1 MIGPVRTI
9 NFSVTTRCSRR
20 CPSCCSGVRAGK
32 EGRDQTI
39 SSIAATAMILGPVEI
54 ISLYGGEPSFHADF
68 VELADRVQE
77 IFEAKQ
83 ITIQTNGYGFDK
95 FPQAFLHFDLIIVS
109 AYTERTY
116 AGCPSNAAEIEG
128 FRRFLRGR
136 GQEGK
141 LVVNDVVHL
150 PDGPTLD
157 GIPLKDRG
165 RPCYRQ
171 EMPTISY
178 FDGLLYP
185 CCTGAGIPGAVGI
198 PVTAAWRKEIVNVPL
213 PCKTCLFSV
222 PA

>member
-32 EGRDQTI
+32 EGRDH
-39 SSIAATAMILGPVEI
+39 SIGAIVATAMILGSVEI

-68 VELADRVQE
+68 PRLAARARE
-77 IFEAKQ
+77 IFQAKQ
-83 ITIQTNGYGFDK
+83 ITIQTNGYGFGK
-95 FPQAFLHFDLIIVS
+95 FPESFLHFDLVIVS

-116 AGCPSNAAEIEG
+116 PGCPSNAGEIET
-128 FRRFLRGR
+128 FRQFLRGQ

-141 LVVNDVVHL
+141 LVVNDVVHY
-150 PDGPTLD
+150 PDNPPFPG
-157 GIPLKDRG
+157 G
-165 RPCYRQ
+165 PCYRQ
-171 EMPTISY
+171 EIPTISY

-198 PVTAAWRKEIVNVPL
+198 PVTAAWREEILRVPR

-222 PA
+222 PK

>member
-1 MIGPVRTI
+1 VRT
-9 NFSVTTRCSRR
+9 
-20 CPSCCSGVRAGK
+20 GK
-32 EGRDQTI
+32 EGRDQSI
-39 SSIAATAMILGPVEI
+39 EAIAATAMILGPVEI

-68 VELADRVQE
+68 PRLAARVRE

-83 ITIQTNGYGFDK
+83 ITIQTNGYGFGK
-95 FPQAFLHFDLIIVS
+95 FPESFLNFDLVIVS
-109 AYTERTY
+109 AYTDRTY
-116 AGCPSNAAEIEG
+116 PGCPSNAGEIEA
-128 FRRFLRGR
+128 FRHFLRGR

-150 PDGPTLD
+150 ADGPTLD

-165 RPCYRQ
+165 MPCYRQ

-185 CCTGAGIPGAVGI
+185 CSSCHHTPGAVGI
-198 PVTAAWRKEIVNVPL
+198 PVTAAWREEIVNVPL

-222 PA
+222 PG

>member
-9 NFSVTTRCSRR
+9 NFSITTRCSRR

-32 EGRDQTI
+32 EGQDHPIEAIT
-39 SSIAATAMILGPVEI
+39 ATAMILGPVEI

-68 VELADRVQE
+68 PRLAGRVRE
-77 IFEAKQ
+77 IFQAKQ
-83 ITIQTNGYGFDK
+83 ITIQTNGYGLGK
-95 FPQAFLHFDLIIVS
+95 FPESFLNFDLVIAS
-109 AYTERTY
+109 AYTDRTY
-116 AGCPSNAAEIEG
+116 PGCPSNAMEIEA
-128 FRRFLRGR
+128 FRQFLRGQ

-141 LVVNDVVHL
+141 LVVNDVVHT

-198 PVTAAWRKEIVNVPL
+198 PVTAVWREEILSVPL

-222 PA
+222 PT